1 LPNAYETLLG
11 KWFVNGAELSNGE
24 RQKLALARAF
34 FRKAPII
41 ILDEPTSALDSWAE
55 ADWFERFR
63 SLAQGRTAII
73 ITHRFTIARRADI
86 IHVMDA
92 GQIVESGKHD
102 ELLDQRGLYARSWS
116 TQVQGEPFSV
126 EQPSAQIMS
135 ADRLLNGRAV
145 SP

>member
-1 LPNAYETLLG
+1 LG

-73 ITHRFTIARRADI
+73 ITHRFTIARRADM

-145 SP
+145 RP